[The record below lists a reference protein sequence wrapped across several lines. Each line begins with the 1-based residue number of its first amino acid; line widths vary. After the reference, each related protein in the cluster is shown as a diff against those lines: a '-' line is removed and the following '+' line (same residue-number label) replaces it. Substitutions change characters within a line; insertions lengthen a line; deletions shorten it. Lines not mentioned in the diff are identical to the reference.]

1 MNINTFRTVYDF
13 REVLMYVDNIEK
25 NKEEEFKDHVINK
38 VINKVI
44 INDDIERDEDGLS
57 DQSIKESI
65 NTIALEIN
73 QFQLVNEGV
82 TQRMHLERIDSTRKF
97 IFKHSPGRDEAIIL
111 VETILNLISTSVSIF
126 RPSKSLAFI
135 SKQYEEELLAA
146 DDYFESLPQ
155 YDEWVELG
163 TGVEPSTPKET
174 INTPSSIPKL
184 PVAEIDLVISGGGL
198 KGFFMC
204 GAAHVL
210 RKELSKRNIEI
221 NRIAGTSAGAWAG
234 LFIMCGFSTHNWV
247 ESYYVLSDR
256 PNETIHDVFT
266 LMLPWLKKV
275 LPENAYLLCSGRL
288 FISITVLTRYGL
300 VNRLISEFTS
310 NDDLLQCCLASSTLP
325 YLTESG
331 GCRVFRGD
339 YVVDGGLT
347 NNIPVFVD
355 GRRRQ
360 LVFRLFNV
368 EYPWRLLVNAQDTCI
383 DALIVRGAM
392 LMARFLE
399 GYESDSIVWLDKKQ
413 GKNDIIKKPGYWFRV
428 GVIAPMTLIGI
439 FLYRGTGVKELL
451 QTICKLTAE
460 SVRDGDGS
468 GIIPFSDAAKVLGA
482 QPFKYFCGTI
492 FAGIVSFLKEIKILL

>member
-1 MNINTFRTVYDF
+1 MNTNTFRTVYDF
-13 REVLMYVDNIEK
+13 REDLMYVDNIEK
-25 NKEEEFKDHVINK
+25 KEEDFKDHVIDKVINGIIIDDNIVREEDFKDHVINK
-38 VINKVI
+38 VINGVI
-44 INDDIERDEDGLS
+44 IKDDIEREEDGLS
-57 DQSIKESI
+57 DQPIKESI
-65 NTIALEIN
+65 NTIAVEIN
-73 QFQLVNEGV
+73 QLQLVNEDV
-82 TQRMHLERIDSTRKF
+82 TLRMHLKRLDSTRKF

-111 VETILNLISTSVSIF
+111 VESILDIISTSVSIF

-135 SKQYEEELLAA
+135 SKQYEEEMLAA

-155 YDEWVELG
+155 YDEWVLPVGETSTFLPLG

-174 INTPSSIPKL
+174 INTPSSTPKI

-210 RKELSKRNIEI
+210 RKELAKRNIEI

-288 FISITVLTRYGL
+288 FISITVITRYGL
-300 VNRLISEFTS
+300 VNRLVSEFTS

-451 QTICKLTAE
+451 HTLSKLTAQQ
-460 SVRDGDGS
+460 RMA
-468 GIIPFSDAAKVLGA
+468 F
-482 QPFKYFCGTI
+482 QQ
-492 FAGIVSFLKEIKILL
+492 